1 MFSFDRLSRRSRR
14 AGASTLLASFAAFN
28 LLGGMVPSAGAQGA
42 PSLSI
47 DNAEV
52 TEGSDAVFKV
62 TVSGNHGNL
71 SVDYET
77 RNDSAVAGSDYIATS
92 GTLNILSSESEGL
105 ITVPVVDDNVDEPLE
120 TFKLKLLTSSIA
132 ISDDLGVAELSDN
145 DPRPALIVRNAQIT
159 EGDGAIFT
167 NTMTFD
173 VELTNPSNVA
183 VTVDYTTV
191 DGTAVGHPSVFGT
204 HDYLTRSG
212 NLSFAAE
219 TNPTLQIAV
228 PVKGDSVFEGNEQF
242 EVVLSNQF
250 NANLR
255 RDRAT
260 GTIDDNETK
269 PRLAIESSASATE
282 GDGGFPQ
289 LMLGLDVT
297 LSGPSDE
304 DVVFTYSTFDGTAH
318 ANDYGAVT
326 NGSRTI
332 PAGSTSGRVFVAI
345 SGDTRD
351 ENDENFF
358 VTIVNPPNANLGNA
372 TAEVTILDDD

>member
-1 MFSFDRLSRRSRR
+1 MYSIDRLSRRARR
-14 AGASTLLASFAAFN
+14 AGASTLLASFAAFS

-42 PSLSI
+42 PSMSI
-47 DNAEV
+47 DDVAV
-52 TEGSDAVFKV
+52 TEGSDAVFRV
-62 TVSGNHGNL
+62 TVSGNHGNI

-77 RNDSAVAGSDYIATS
+77 RNDSAVAGSDYVATS
-92 GTLNILSSESEGL
+92 GTLNILSSQTEGL
-105 ITVPVVDDNVDEPLE
+105 ITVPLVDDTVDEPLE
-120 TFKLKLLTSSIA
+120 TFKLKLLTSSIL
-132 ISDDLGVAELSDN
+132 ISDDLGVASLSDN
-145 DPRPALIVRNAQIT
+145 DPRPALIIRNAEIT

-173 VELTNPSNVA
+173 VELTNPSNVD
-183 VTVDYTTV
+183 VTVDYATV
-191 DGTAVGHPSVFGT
+191 DGTAVGHPSVFGS

-212 NLSFAAE
+212 TLNFPAE
-219 TNPTLQIAV
+219 TNPTLQISV

-269 PRLAIESSASATE
+269 PRLAIESSASANE

-304 DVVFTYSTFDGTAH
+304 DVVFTYSTFDGSAH
-318 ANDYGAVT
+318 RMTTVRFQAAAARSPRVPPALGCL
-326 NGSRTI
+326 SRSLATRATRATRTSSSPSSI
-332 PAGSTSGRVFVAI
+332 PP
-345 SGDTRD
+345 TRIWA
-351 ENDENFF
+351 
-358 VTIVNPPNANLGNA
+358 TPPRR
-372 TAEVTILDDD
+372 